1 MGKDA
6 RESEVIDTI
15 TDRRKNPSQALHLFA
30 LAQSLKL
37 NNQLP
42 SMAHPFPAVSFLVL
56 LLIQIHRR
64 IRSNADDKGR
74 GKRLF
79 GNLLGTLQKFKTE
92 DKSSRVTEAVC
103 LGDFSL
109 LSP

>member
-1 MGKDA
+1 M
-6 RESEVIDTI
+6 IDTV
-15 TDRRKNPSQALHLFA
+15 TDHRKNPSQALHLLA

-42 SMAHPFPAVSFLVL
+42 SMAHPFFPCIFPGTFADSYY
-56 LLIQIHRR
+56 RR

-103 LGDFSL
+103 LGDFFSFITL
-109 LSP
+109 VLC